1 MRVICCNRLAPLFI
15 VMFFSMTNVAFGSSQ
30 PSLVLAAK
38 SQDWNGVHALLN
50 ENNVNIAHADG
61 STALAWSVYWD
72 NRGTVEFLLKAGADP
87 NTQNDYG
94 VTPLVLAIENRN
106 AAIAE
111 LLLKAGADPDSRLW
125 SGVTPLMVATKS
137 GKADMIALLL
147 SHGADINARDSR
159 RNQSALMWAIAFE
172 YPDIAKLLID
182 RNADIHASTLKL
194 NDNFRPMVLEGYGA
208 TVEATAQG
216 GYTAL
221 MFAAL
226 VGDLDSARLLVNKG
240 ADLNVVSDTDGSAL
254 VIAAA
259 GGHDE
264 LALYLLEQGSDPNIA
279 DSNGITPLHY
289 AMRDGLKAAHGYRI
303 DNETLVCGFASDSRC
318 KPLEGITDLDRELMK
333 NPSEGLYIVEPKE
346 GKYDVLRGSNMYE
359 FAEALLARGADPNA
373 RMKYSPPRLRL
384 DRLSWFSTAGA
395 TPLFLASAARDTSAL
410 EMLLE
415 HGAEPLVKTSVDSNV
430 YKKQLREHADDNQII
445 GNATPLM
452 VAVGMGRIND
462 FSQAEEEKA
471 LQIAQRL
478 ITLGA
483 DVNEVTAT
491 GWTATHAAAYIGA
504 NRLIRFLAD
513 NGADL
518 DVPNG
523 CGQTPIDLAIGSKV
537 VGLIDRTE
545 PHIESAE
552 LLLELGVGE
561 KPLRAPVGD
570 CVLGR
575 GGLEADTFQSA
586 RIESI
591 IKPIEAKL
599 GERRSKAI
607 N

>member
-1 MRVICCNRLAPLFI
+1 MRVICCNRFALLFI
-15 VMFFSMTNVAFGSSQ
+15 VMLFSMTNVALGGSQ
-30 PSLVLAAK
+30 PSLVFSAK
-38 SQDWNGVHALLN
+38 SQDWDGVRALLN
-50 ENNVNIAHADG
+50 ADNVNTAHADG

-72 NRGTVEFLLKAGADP
+72 NRGTVELLLKAGADP

-106 AAIAE
+106 SAIAE
-111 LLLKAGADPDSRLW
+111 LLLKAGADPDLRLW
-125 SGVTPLMVATKS
+125 SGVTPLMVAAKS
-137 GKADMIALLL
+137 GKADLVALLL
-147 SHGADINARDSR
+147 EHGADINARDSR
-159 RNQSALMWAIAFE
+159 RNQTALMWAIAFE
-172 YPDIAKLLID
+172 YPQIAKLLID
-182 RNADIHASTLKL
+182 RNADIHASTTKL
-194 NDNFRPMVLEGYGA
+194 NENFRPMVLEGYGA
-208 TVEATAQG
+208 TVEATMQG
-216 GYTAL
+216 GYTPL

-226 VGDLDSARLLVNKG
+226 VGDLDSARLLVDKG
-240 ADLNVVSDTDGSAL
+240 VDLNAVSAVDGSAL

-259 GGHDE
+259 GGFDE
-264 LALYLLEQGSDPNIA
+264 LALYLLEQGSDPNIG
-279 DSNGITPLHY
+279 DGNGITPLHY

-303 DNETLVCGFASDSRC
+303 DNETLVCGFADDSRC

-333 NPSEGLYIVEPKE
+333 DPREGLYIVEPKE
-346 GKYDVLRGSNMYE
+346 SKYDVLRGGNMYE

-395 TPLFLASAARDTSAL
+395 TPLFLASAARDDSAL

-415 HGAEPLVKTSVDSNV
+415 HGAEPLVKTSVDNNV
-430 YKKQLREHADDNQII
+430 FKKQLQEHADDNQII
-445 GNATPLM
+445 GNATALM

-483 DVNEVTAT
+483 DVNEATAT

-504 NRLIRFLAD
+504 NRLIRFLAE

-561 KPLRAPVGD
+561 KLLRAPVGD

-575 GGLEADTFQSA
+575 GGLEADIFQSA
-586 RIESI
+586 RIESQI
-591 IKPIEAKL
+591 MSVEARLAEK
-599 GERRSKAI
+599 RSKFI